1 MSKKNIFWFVFVL
14 ATLGAFVIWGIR
26 FICDTEGIQ
35 SQIFFADHND
45 WFMDL
50 FNPVYF
56 SVDKSPYSWGWRPA
70 RNYLPFAYMIVYP
83 LRWLYPYDREDAATA
98 YEARYSQYS
107 SIAACAFFI
116 ISFGM
121 LFYLLYKIS
130 KESEVKKLGILAAL
144 FCSSIT
150 LFNLDR
156 GNEQVIAT
164 AFLVLFLVTYR
175 SEKKWMNHIGYIGLA
190 MAAALKIYPALFGV
204 LLLYEKK
211 YKDAIFTIIYGL
223 CFAIL
228 PFFWLNGGVFN
239 NIRLLRELMEEY
251 AELIRPRGFGLS
263 SPTILMMKGDFG
275 ILPYAMAILSLISA
289 PMLKAEWKKLMLLT
303 MVVNMTSGEQ
313 SFYCMIFLFLPIVL
327 FFNEEHK
334 WYDIFYVLGFVLILS
349 PIQYSWVGTHI
360 QLYHR
365 AVCNTICILI
375 YAALLSESTACLVKK
390 IFVQKI
396 RGAL

>member
-121 LFYLLYKIS
+121 LFYLLYKI
-130 KESEVKKLGILAAL
+130 K
-144 FCSSIT
+144 
-150 LFNLDR
+150 
-156 GNEQVIAT
+156 
-164 AFLVLFLVTYR
+164 
-175 SEKKWMNHIGYIGLA
+175 IG
-190 MAAALKIYPALFGV
+190 
-204 LLLYEKK
+204 
-211 YKDAIFTIIYGL
+211 
-223 CFAIL
+223 
-228 PFFWLNGGVFN
+228 
-239 NIRLLRELMEEY
+239 
-251 AELIRPRGFGLS
+251 
-263 SPTILMMKGDFG
+263 
-275 ILPYAMAILSLISA
+275 
-289 PMLKAEWKKLMLLT
+289 
-303 MVVNMTSGEQ
+303 
-313 SFYCMIFLFLPIVL
+313 
-327 FFNEEHK
+327 
-334 WYDIFYVLGFVLILS
+334 
-349 PIQYSWVGTHI
+349 
-360 QLYHR
+360 R
-365 AVCNTICILI
+365 AHV
-375 YAALLSESTACLVKK
+375 
-390 IFVQKI
+390 
-396 RGAL
+396 